1 MKKAK
6 QLFFFLF
13 ILLLS
18 LNANAQSK
26 SGGDYFTGKWNLLV
40 KGLPD
45 GDTKMSVNLEKKDT
59 SYAGALNDSTGKEIA
74 KFSKV
79 EMKDTAVTVYFTA
92 QGYDVYLRLNKK
104 GEDHVTGTMLDMF
117 DAEGDRV
124 KAK

>member
-1 MKKAK
+1 MKKTN
-6 QLFFFLF
+6 QLFLGLF

-18 LNANAQSK
+18 FNVHAQSK
-26 SGGDYFTGKWNLLV
+26 SGGDYFTGKWNILV

-45 GDTKMSVNLEKKDT
+45 GDTKMSVNLAKTDT

-79 EMKDTAVTVYFTA
+79 EMKDTTVTVYFTA
-92 QGYDVYLRLNKK
+92 QGYDVYLRLNRKDD
-104 GEDHVTGTMLDMF
+104 DHVSGTMLDMF

-124 KAK
+124 KIK